1 MVAKRSEKAQTCLA
15 FLQRAATNLSNVNS
29 AAAWTV
35 KILQYYTIK
44 KHFYHPTSQAYLMT
58 CKLCSDHVV
67 ILKYQSCWRWFIVSL
82 AFTSTLY
89 LVMDSK
95 RTNCF
100 PYLCCT

>member
-1 MVAKRSEKAQTCLA
+1 MVAKHSEKAQTCLA

-67 ILKYQSCWRWFIVSL
+67 IFEISKLL
-82 AFTSTLY
+82 AFVYRFSGIY
-89 LVMDSK
+89 FDFV
-95 RTNCF
+95 F
-100 PYLCCT
+100 GYGF